1 MSQPIW
7 DQEQEAEQD
16 PREWEE
22 IAKQEWEQ
30 FVRNT
35 SAAVLDAA
43 LEESKGKG

>member
-1 MSQPIW
+1 MSQHIW
-7 DQEQEAEQD
+7 DQEQEVEQD

-22 IAKQEWEQ
+22 TAKQEWEQ

-43 LEESKGKG
+43 LEEER